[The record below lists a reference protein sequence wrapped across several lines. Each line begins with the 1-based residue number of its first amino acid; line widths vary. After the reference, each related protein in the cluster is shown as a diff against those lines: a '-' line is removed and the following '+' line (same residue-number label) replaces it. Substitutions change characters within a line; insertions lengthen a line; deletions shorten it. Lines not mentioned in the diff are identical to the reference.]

1 MRAAV
6 SVLGLAAR
14 NQAFIGDTFFCGF
27 SIREWGNDAGL
38 RLCALAPLRLCA
50 LGAEHIL
57 AVHISAVGNQDWY
70 CPFSSFA
77 WRSSRSAP
85 QWAGGFPAPS
95 GRAYCVCLGLWVV
108 PAKRLEGVYSFSAL
122 SCSLTACTFS
132 AICASSSLRRSTFL
146 ASSPRRLL
154 PDFDLALRKVR
165 LVS

>member
-14 NQAFIGDTFFCGF
+14 NQAFIGDTLWDLGFIQLGIRNWRGLLGITCSFLTLLATWGTWLLQGTFARRASPFFCKA
-27 SIREWGNDAGL
+27 S
-38 RLCALAPLRLCA
+38 APSLNN
-50 LGAEHIL
+50 
-57 AVHISAVGNQDWY
+57 S
-70 CPFSSFA
+70 
-77 WRSSRSAP
+77 P
-85 QWAGGFPAPS
+85 QWAGVFPAPS
-95 GRAYCVCLGLWVV
+95 GRAVFVCLGLGVG
-108 PAKRLEGVYSFSAL
+108 PSRGEGECECYSFSAL

-154 PDFDLALRKVR
+154 PDLDLALRKVR

>member
-14 NQAFIGDTFFCGF
+14 NQAFIGDTLWELGFIQLGIRNWRGLLGITCLFLTLLATWGTWLLQGTFARRVPPFFCKA
-27 SIREWGNDAGL
+27 S
-38 RLCALAPLRLCA
+38 APSLNN
-50 LGAEHIL
+50 
-57 AVHISAVGNQDWY
+57 S
-70 CPFSSFA
+70 
-77 WRSSRSAP
+77 P
-85 QWAGGFPAPS
+85 QWAGDFPAPS

-108 PAKRLEGVYSFSAL
+108 LAKRLEGVYSFSAL

-146 ASSPRRLL
+146 ANSPRRLL
-154 PDFDLALRKVR
+154 PDLDLALRKVR